1 LFKNKK
7 IKPKSSKKAIFLV
20 FDGFVLYPNANQCAS
35 TSKAMPTRIL
45 FLSFLL
51 CLSTAVFA
59 QTTGVKR
66 ATFSSSI
73 GSSTYPQSIGQ
84 SSAVIGSS
92 RVQSYDLLQ
101 GFLAPDFPIVSR
113 SREPLELIRLQ
124 AYPNPFTSQV
134 KLKLDRS
141 YPYPLQLQLFSI
153 SGFSVWSGEFP
164 AHTKELNLDQLDHL
178 SVGVYLLRLYTTQQV
193 FTQTLIKH

>member
-1 LFKNKK
+1 
-7 IKPKSSKKAIFLV
+7 
-20 FDGFVLYPNANQCAS
+20 
-35 TSKAMPTRIL
+35 MPTRIL
-45 FLSFLL
+45 YLSFLL

-66 ATFSSSI
+66 ATFSSSV

-84 SSAVIGSS
+84 SSVVIGAS
-92 RVQSYDLLQ
+92 RVKSHDLLQ

-113 SREPLELIRLQ
+113 SRETLELVRLQ
-124 AYPNPFTSQV
+124 AYPNPFTSQL

-141 YPYPLQLQLFSI
+141 YPQTLQLQLFSI
-153 SGFSVWSGEFP
+153 QGKSLWSGEFP
-164 AHTKELNLDQLDHL
+164 ANTKELNLDQLEHL
-178 SVGVYLLRLYTTQQV
+178 AVGVYLLRLYTTQQV

>member
-1 LFKNKK
+1 MH
-7 IKPKSSKKAIFLV
+7 P
-20 FDGFVLYPNANQCAS
+20 
-35 TSKAMPTRIL
+35 RIL

-51 CLSTAVFA
+51 CLSTAVLS

-66 ATFSSSI
+66 ATFSSSV
-73 GSSTYPQSIGQ
+73 GSSKYPQSIGQ
-84 SSAVIGSS
+84 SSVVIGSS

-113 SREPLELIRLQ
+113 SRETLELVRLQ
-124 AYPNPFTSQV
+124 AYPNPFTSQL

-141 YPYPLQLQLFSI
+141 YPYTLQLQLFSI
-153 SGFSVWSGEFP
+153 LGKSLWSGEFP
-164 AHTKELNLDQLDHL
+164 ANTKELNLDQLEHL

>member
-1 LFKNKK
+1 
-7 IKPKSSKKAIFLV
+7 
-20 FDGFVLYPNANQCAS
+20 
-35 TSKAMPTRIL
+35 MPTRIL
-45 FLSFLL
+45 YLSFLL
-51 CLSTAVFA
+51 CLSTGLFA

-66 ATFSSSI
+66 ATISSSI
-73 GSSTYPQSIGQ
+73 GSSKYPQSIGQ
-84 SSAVIGSS
+84 SSVVIGSS
-92 RVQSYDLLQ
+92 RTQSFDLLQ

-113 SREPLELIRLQ
+113 SRETLELIRLQ

-141 YPYPLQLQLFSI
+141 HPYPLQLQLFSI
-153 SGFSVWSGEFP
+153 SGLVVWSGEFP

-178 SVGVYLLRLYTTQQV
+178 AVGVYLLRLYTTQQV

>member
-1 LFKNKK
+1 
-7 IKPKSSKKAIFLV
+7 
-20 FDGFVLYPNANQCAS
+20 
-35 TSKAMPTRIL
+35 MPTRIL
-45 FLSFLL
+45 LLSFLL
-51 CLSTAVFA
+51 CLSTAVLS

-66 ATFSSSI
+66 ATFSSSV
-73 GSSTYPQSIGQ
+73 GSSKYPQSIGQ
-84 SSAVIGSS
+84 SSVVIGSS

-113 SREPLELIRLQ
+113 SRETLELVRLQ
-124 AYPNPFTSQV
+124 AFPNPFTSQL

-141 YPYPLQLQLFSI
+141 YPYTLQLQLFSI
-153 SGFSVWSGEFP
+153 LGKSLWSGEFP
-164 AHTKELNLDQLDHL
+164 ANTKELNLDQLEHL

>member
-1 LFKNKK
+1 VDFFFPHKFRFTVKKLFPEKDFYLHMNSVK
-7 IKPKSSKKAIFLV
+7 IFLA
-20 FDGFVLYPNANQCAS
+20 L
-35 TSKAMPTRIL
+35 L
-45 FLSFLL
+45 FFGLGIT
-51 CLSTAVFA
+51 LSTPSFA

-73 GSSTYPQSIGQ
+73 GSSKYPQSIGQ
-84 SSAVIGSS
+84 SSVVIGTS

-113 SREPLELIRLQ
+113 TRETLELIRLQ

-141 YPYPLQLQLFSI
+141 YPQTLQLQLFSI
-153 SGFSVWSGEFP
+153 AGLSVWSGELP
-164 AHTKELNLDQLDHL
+164 ANTKELNLNQLEHL

>member
-1 LFKNKK
+1 MLSRTLLF
-7 IKPKSSKKAIFLV
+7 A
-20 FDGFVLYPNANQCAS
+20 
-35 TSKAMPTRIL
+35 
-45 FLSFLL
+45 FLL

-73 GSSTYPQSIGQ
+73 GSSKYPQSIGQ
-84 SSAVIGSS
+84 SSVVIGSS

-113 SREPLELIRLQ
+113 SRETLELIRLQ
-124 AYPNPFTSQV
+124 AYPNPFTSQL

-141 YPYPLQLQLFSI
+141 YPYTLQLQLFSI
-153 SGFSVWSGEFP
+153 LGKSLWSGEFP
-164 AHTKELNLDQLDHL
+164 ANTKELNLDQLEHL

>member
-1 LFKNKK
+1 
-7 IKPKSSKKAIFLV
+7 
-20 FDGFVLYPNANQCAS
+20 
-35 TSKAMPTRIL
+35 MPTRIL
-45 FLSFLL
+45 YLSFLL

-66 ATFSSSI
+66 ATFSSSV

-84 SSAVIGSS
+84 SSVVIGAS
-92 RVQSYDLLQ
+92 RVQSHDLLQ

-113 SREPLELIRLQ
+113 SRETLELVRLQ
-124 AYPNPFTSQV
+124 AYPNPFTSQL

-141 YPYPLQLQLFSI
+141 YPQTLQLQLFSI
-153 SGFSVWSGEFP
+153 QGKSLWSGEFP
-164 AHTKELNLDQLDHL
+164 ANTKELNLDQLEHL
-178 SVGVYLLRLYTTQQV
+178 AVGVYLLRLYTTQQV

>member
-1 LFKNKK
+1 MLSRTLLF
-7 IKPKSSKKAIFLV
+7 AF
-20 FDGFVLYPNANQCAS
+20 F
-35 TSKAMPTRIL
+35 
-45 FLSFLL
+45 L
-51 CLSTAVFA
+51 CLSTAVLS

-66 ATFSSSI
+66 ATFSSSV
-73 GSSTYPQSIGQ
+73 GSSMYPQSIGQ
-84 SSAVIGSS
+84 SSVVIGSS

-113 SREPLELIRLQ
+113 SRETLELIRLQ
-124 AYPNPFTSQV
+124 AYPNPFTSQL

-141 YPYPLQLQLFSI
+141 YPHTLQLHLFSI
-153 SGFSVWSGEFP
+153 AGLSVWSGEFP
-164 AHTKELNLDQLDHL
+164 AHTKELNLDQLEHL

>member
-1 LFKNKK
+1 MCCVDFFFPYNFQIPVKKLFPEKDFYLHVNSVK
-7 IKPKSSKKAIFLV
+7 IFLV
-20 FDGFVLYPNANQCAS
+20 LLLFALG
-35 TSKAMPTRIL
+35 T
-45 FLSFLL
+45 FLSTP
-51 CLSTAVFA
+51 SSA

-73 GSSTYPQSIGQ
+73 GSSKYPQSIGQ
-84 SSAVIGSS
+84 SSVVIGTS

-113 SREPLELIRLQ
+113 SRETLELIRLQ
-124 AYPNPFTSQV
+124 AYPNPFTSQL

-153 SGFSVWSGEFP
+153 AGLSVWSGEFP
-164 AHTKELNLDQLDHL
+164 ANTKELNLDQLDHL

>member
-1 LFKNKK
+1 M
-7 IKPKSSKKAIFLV
+7 S
-20 FDGFVLYPNANQCAS
+20 
-35 TSKAMPTRIL
+35 TRIL

-51 CLSTAVFA
+51 CLSTSVFA
-59 QTTGVKR
+59 QTSGVKR
-66 ATFSSSI
+66 ATFSSAV
-73 GSSTYPQSIGQ
+73 GSSKYPQSIGQ
-84 SSAVIGSS
+84 SSVVIGVS

-113 SREPLELIRLQ
+113 TRETLELIRLQ
-124 AYPNPFTSQV
+124 AYPNPFTSQL

-153 SGFSVWSGEFP
+153 QGKSLWSGEFP
-164 AHTKELNLDQLDHL
+164 ANTKELNLDQLDHL
-178 SVGVYLLRLYTTQQV
+178 IEGVYLLRLYTTQQV

>member
-1 LFKNKK
+1 
-7 IKPKSSKKAIFLV
+7 
-20 FDGFVLYPNANQCAS
+20 
-35 TSKAMPTRIL
+35 MPIRIL

-51 CLSTAVFA
+51 CLSTGLFA

-66 ATFSSSI
+66 ATFSSSV

-84 SSAVIGSS
+84 SSVVIGAS
-92 RVQSYDLLQ
+92 RVKSYDLLQ

-113 SREPLELIRLQ
+113 SRETLELIRLQ

-141 YPYPLQLQLFSI
+141 HPYPLQLQLFSI
-153 SGFSVWSGEFP
+153 SGLVVWSGEFP
-164 AHTKELNLDQLDHL
+164 ANTKELNLDQLEHL

>member
-1 LFKNKK
+1 
-7 IKPKSSKKAIFLV
+7 
-20 FDGFVLYPNANQCAS
+20 
-35 TSKAMPTRIL
+35 MPTRIL
-45 FLSFLL
+45 YLSFLL
-51 CLSTAVFA
+51 CLSTGLFA

-66 ATFSSSI
+66 ATISSSI

-84 SSAVIGSS
+84 SSVVIGAS
-92 RVQSYDLLQ
+92 RVQSHDLLQ
-101 GFLAPDFPIVSR
+101 GFLAPDLPFVSR
-113 SREPLELIRLQ
+113 TREPLKLIRLQ
-124 AYPNPFTSQV
+124 AYPNPFTSQL

-153 SGFSVWSGEFP
+153 AGLSVWSGEFP

-178 SVGVYLLRLYTTQQV
+178 AVGVYLLRLYTTQQV

>member
-1 LFKNKK
+1 
-7 IKPKSSKKAIFLV
+7 
-20 FDGFVLYPNANQCAS
+20 
-35 TSKAMPTRIL
+35 MPTRIL
-45 FLSFLL
+45 LLSFLL
-51 CLSTAVFA
+51 CLSTAVLS

-66 ATFSSSI
+66 ATFSSSV
-73 GSSTYPQSIGQ
+73 GSSKYPQSIGQ
-84 SSAVIGSS
+84 SSVVIGSS

-113 SREPLELIRLQ
+113 SRETLELVRLQ
-124 AYPNPFTSQV
+124 AYPNPFTSQL

-141 YPYPLQLQLFSI
+141 YPYTLQLQLFSI
-153 SGFSVWSGEFP
+153 LGKSLWSGEFP
-164 AHTKELNLDQLDHL
+164 ANTKELKLDQLEHL

>member
-1 LFKNKK
+1 MNSLK
-7 IKPKSSKKAIFLV
+7 IFLALL
-20 FDGFVLYPNANQCAS
+20 FVGLGM
-35 TSKAMPTRIL
+35 T
-45 FLSFLL
+45 L
-51 CLSTAVFA
+51 CLPAVA

-66 ATFSSSI
+66 ATFSSSV
-73 GSSTYPQSIGQ
+73 GSSKYPQSIGQ
-84 SSAVIGSS
+84 SSVVIGAS

-113 SREPLELIRLQ
+113 TRETLELIRLQ

-141 YPYPLQLQLFSI
+141 YPYTIQLQLFSI
-153 SGFSVWSGEFP
+153 AGLSVWSGEFP

>member
-1 LFKNKK
+1 
-7 IKPKSSKKAIFLV
+7 
-20 FDGFVLYPNANQCAS
+20 
-35 TSKAMPTRIL
+35 M
-45 FLSFLL
+45 
-51 CLSTAVFA
+51 
-59 QTTGVKR
+59 
-66 ATFSSSI
+66 
-73 GSSTYPQSIGQ
+73 
-84 SSAVIGSS
+84 VIGAS

-113 SREPLELIRLQ
+113 TREPLELIRLQ
-124 AYPNPFTSQV
+124 AYPNPFTSRL

-153 SGFSVWSGEFP
+153 AGLSVWSGEFP

-178 SVGVYLLRLYTTQQV
+178 AVGVYLLRLYTTQQV

>member
-1 LFKNKK
+1 MLSRTLLF
-7 IKPKSSKKAIFLV
+7 AF
-20 FDGFVLYPNANQCAS
+20 F
-35 TSKAMPTRIL
+35 
-45 FLSFLL
+45 L
-51 CLSTAVFA
+51 CLSTAVLS

-66 ATFSSSI
+66 ATFSSSVGI
-73 GSSTYPQSIGQ
+73 SKYPQSIGQ
-84 SSAVIGSS
+84 SSVVIGSS

-113 SREPLELIRLQ
+113 SRETLELVRLQ
-124 AYPNPFTSQV
+124 AYPNPFTSQL

-141 YPYPLQLQLFSI
+141 YPYTLQLQLFSI
-153 SGFSVWSGEFP
+153 AGLSLWSGEFP
-164 AHTKELNLDQLDHL
+164 ANTKELNLDQLEHL

>member
-1 LFKNKK
+1 M
-7 IKPKSSKKAIFLV
+7 
-20 FDGFVLYPNANQCAS
+20 PN
-35 TSKAMPTRIL
+35 RIL
-45 FLSFLL
+45 LLSFLL
-51 CLSTAVFA
+51 CLSTGVFA
-59 QTTGVKR
+59 QTTTVKR
-66 ATFSSSI
+66 ATFSSAV

-84 SSAVIGSS
+84 SSVVIGLS

-113 SREPLELIRLQ
+113 TREPLELIRLQ
-124 AYPNPFTSQV
+124 AYPNPFTSQL

-153 SGFSVWSGEFP
+153 AGLEVWSGEFP
-164 AHTKELNLDQLDHL
+164 AHTQELILDKLDQL
-178 SVGVYLLRLYTTQQV
+178 SSGVYLLRLYTTQQV

>member
-1 LFKNKK
+1 
-7 IKPKSSKKAIFLV
+7 
-20 FDGFVLYPNANQCAS
+20 
-35 TSKAMPTRIL
+35 MPTRIL
-45 FLSFLL
+45 LLSFLL
-51 CLSTAVFA
+51 CLSTAVLF

-66 ATFSSSI
+66 ATFSSSV
-73 GSSTYPQSIGQ
+73 GSSKYPQSIGQ
-84 SSAVIGSS
+84 YSVVIGSS

-113 SREPLELIRLQ
+113 SRETLELVRLQ
-124 AYPNPFTSQV
+124 AYPNPFTSQL

-141 YPYPLQLQLFSI
+141 YPHTLQLQLFSVA
-153 SGFSVWSGEFP
+153 GLSVWSGEFP
-164 AHTKELNLDQLDHL
+164 ANTKELNLDQLEHL

>member
-1 LFKNKK
+1 
-7 IKPKSSKKAIFLV
+7 
-20 FDGFVLYPNANQCAS
+20 
-35 TSKAMPTRIL
+35 MPTRIL
-45 FLSFLL
+45 LLSFLL
-51 CLSTAVFA
+51 CLSTAVLS

-73 GSSTYPQSIGQ
+73 GSSKYPQSIGQ
-84 SSAVIGSS
+84 SSVVIGSS

-124 AYPNPFTSQV
+124 AYPNPFTSQL

-141 YPYPLQLQLFSI
+141 YPYKLQLQLFSI
-153 SGFSVWSGEFP
+153 LGKSLWSGEFP
-164 AHTKELNLDQLDHL
+164 ANTKELNLDQLEHL

>member
-1 LFKNKK
+1 M
-7 IKPKSSKKAIFLV
+7 S
-20 FDGFVLYPNANQCAS
+20 
-35 TSKAMPTRIL
+35 TRIL
-45 FLSFLL
+45 LLSFLL

-59 QTTGVKR
+59 QTSSVKR
-66 ATFSSSI
+66 ATFSSAV
-73 GSSTYPQSIGQ
+73 GSSKYPQSIGQ
-84 SSAVIGSS
+84 SSVVIGVS

-113 SREPLELIRLQ
+113 TRETLELIRLQ
-124 AYPNPFTSQV
+124 AYPNPFTSQL

-153 SGFSVWSGEFP
+153 QGKSLWSGEFP
-164 AHTKELNLDQLDHL
+164 ANTKELNLDQLDHL
-178 SVGVYLLRLYTTQQV
+178 IEGVYLLRLYTTQQV

>member
-1 LFKNKK
+1 MLSRTLLF
-7 IKPKSSKKAIFLV
+7 AF
-20 FDGFVLYPNANQCAS
+20 F
-35 TSKAMPTRIL
+35 
-45 FLSFLL
+45 L
-51 CLSTAVFA
+51 CLSTAVLS

-66 ATFSSSI
+66 ATFSSSV
-73 GSSTYPQSIGQ
+73 GSSRFPQSIGQ
-84 SSAVIGSS
+84 SSVVIGSS

-113 SREPLELIRLQ
+113 SRETLELVRLQ
-124 AYPNPFTSQV
+124 AYPNPFTSQL

-141 YPYPLQLQLFSI
+141 YPYTLQLQLFSI
-153 SGFSVWSGEFP
+153 AGLSVWSGEFP
-164 AHTKELNLDQLDHL
+164 ANTKELNLDQLEHL

>member
-1 LFKNKK
+1 
-7 IKPKSSKKAIFLV
+7 
-20 FDGFVLYPNANQCAS
+20 
-35 TSKAMPTRIL
+35 MPTRIL

-51 CLSTAVFA
+51 CLSTGLFA
-59 QTTGVKR
+59 QTSGIKR

-84 SSAVIGSS
+84 SSVVIGSS
-92 RVQSYDLLQ
+92 RTQSYDLLQ

-113 SREPLELIRLQ
+113 SREVLELIRLQ
-124 AYPNPFTSQV
+124 AYPNPFTSQL

-141 YPYPLQLQLFSI
+141 YPQTLQLQLFSI
-153 SGFSVWSGEFP
+153 SGLSVWSGELP
-164 AHTKELNLDQLDHL
+164 ANTKELNLDQLEHL
-178 SVGVYLLRLYTTQQV
+178 AVGVYILRLYTTQQV